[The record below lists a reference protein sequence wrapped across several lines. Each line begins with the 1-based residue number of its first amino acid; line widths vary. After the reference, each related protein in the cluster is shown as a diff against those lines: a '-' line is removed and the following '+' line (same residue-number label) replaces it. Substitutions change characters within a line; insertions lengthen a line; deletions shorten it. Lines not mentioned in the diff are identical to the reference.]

1 MEEKSKKRFWKG
13 VLTGALGMLLAI
25 AIVIGV
31 LVMSNSFVIGIVP
44 NTSANTSQSGTVPI
58 STAVRSKLDV
68 LETYVKSSFLFD
80 TDEENL
86 ANGVYKGYIAALND
100 PYSEYYTKEEY
111 EEMNESIDGSYY
123 GIGVMEVG
131 GKRS

>member
-111 EEMNESIDGSYY
+111 EEMIEKIK
-123 GIGVMEVG
+123 ECL
-131 GKRS
+131 